1 MSLVSC
7 IMADMQYTMA
17 TSDAEDK
24 AAQIS
29 ARLKNVTEQ
38 GADLGKTIAGIDSQ
52 IDQAKTS
59 SRELQ
64 IYQMQAGYSQN
75 PQAQQALGMVQQRK
89 AYCSQAF
96 NSLQQ
101 RKIQLEAESKKF
113 KAQEK
118 ELTAEQTKNDV
129 MKKRTEGLA
138 QKFKGFADGAIKR
151 FVGGGGQ

>member
-17 TSDAEDK
+17 TSDCEDK

-29 ARLKNVTEQ
+29 AKLKNIVDQ
-38 GADLGKTIAGIDSQ
+38 GSELGKILSNVENQ
-52 IDQAKTS
+52 IDQSRS
-59 SRELQ
+59 SFRELQ
-64 IYQMQAGYSQN
+64 CYEGQVYNSQD
-75 PQAQQALGMVQQRK
+75 PRAQQALGMVQQRK

-129 MKKRTEGLA
+129 MKKLTEGLA